1 MIPKLSLL
9 KVQTRFS
16 DFKFQILNFLFFIDE
31 LAKDVNGAEALLERH
46 AEHKSE
52 IDAREDSFRA
62 TAEAG
67 QMLLDSGHY
76 ASEEVKE
83 KLSILVEEKST
94 LLNLWEERRIM
105 YEQCMDYQLFYRD
118 MEQADAWMSKQESF
132 LDSED
137 YGDSLDSVEAMT
149 KKQEDFEKSLLA
161 QEEKI
166 KALDE
171 FATKLIEVQHYAKE
185 DINGRRTTLLEK
197 RSTLQ
202 DKSSKRKVKLQDSYL
217 YQQFDRDVNETKGW
231 INEKL
236 KVANDENYLDP
247 TNLSGK
253 LQKHQN
259 FEVNNVFFNY
269 LLYFRVFMII
279 FMIF

>member
-1 MIPKLSLL
+1 
-9 KVQTRFS
+9 
-16 DFKFQILNFLFFIDE
+16 
-31 LAKDVNGAEALLERH
+31 
-46 AEHKSE
+46 
-52 IDAREDSFRA
+52 
-62 TAEAG
+62 
-67 QMLLDSGHY
+67 MLLDSGHY

-83 KLSILVEEKST
+83 KITLLAEEKTT
-94 LLNLWEERRIM
+94 LQSFWEERRIM

-171 FATKLIEVQHYAKE
+171 FASKLIEVDHYAKE
-185 DINGRRTTLLEK
+185 DIDQRRTLLLEK
-197 RSTLQ
+197 RSTLV
-202 DKSSKRKVKLQDSYL
+202 DKSAKRKVNLQDSFSYH
-217 YQQFDRDVNETKGW
+217 QFDRDITETKSW
-231 INEKL
+231 FSEKL
-236 KVANDENYLDP
+236 KVAKDENYLDP

-259 FEVNNVFFNY
+259 FDGDLAANKI
-269 LLYFRVFMII
+269 R
-279 FMIF
+279 

>member
-1 MIPKLSLL
+1 M
-9 KVQTRFS
+9 
-16 DFKFQILNFLFFIDE
+16 
-31 LAKDVNGAEALLERH
+31 AKDVNGAEALLERH

-279 FMIF
+279 FHDFLG